1 MAFMVTVTEA
11 PPRKKV
17 RPFEVVVS
25 RVIQETPDTVT
36 LVFFTGNER
45 HDYKAGQFLTI
56 AVHQFGTLQRFVA
69 YFENL
74 KKKKEQPRA
83 YSVTSAPYEPFIA
96 ITIKEERYLPGET
109 PYPPLL
115 SPLLVY
121 QTPVG
126 TRMTVTGFT
135 GAYTLP
141 DDVEQQ
147 TDHIL
152 HLVAG
157 SGSVPNFSMLKQD
170 LRMGKKLRH
179 TFIYS
184 NKTWED
190 VCFREQLHELERT
203 HPQRLRVVHALTR
216 ETHDGLFGERVRK
229 GRINAELIRE
239 FVPEPKAALCYVCG
253 PAISSWERKRALE
266 NGVQPQPRFLE
277 SALEHLHQLGVDT
290 KKVKR
295 ESWG

>member
-1 MAFMVTVTEA
+1 MVLVKEA

-36 LVFFTGNER
+36 LEFDAGDEPLE
-45 HDYKAGQFLTI
+45 YKAGQFITI
-56 AVHQFGTLQRFVA
+56 DVHQFPAILGFAMYLEDV
-69 YFENL
+69 
-74 KKKKEQPRA
+74 KKKKEPPRA
-83 YSVTSAPYEPFIA
+83 YSLASAPHEPHLA
-96 ITIKEERYLPGET
+96 ITIKEERYHPGET
-109 PYPPLL
+109 LYPPLL

-126 TRMTVTGFT
+126 TKMRVTGFT

-147 TDHIL
+147 TDHIV
-152 HLVAG
+152 HIVAG
-157 SGSVPNFSMLKQD
+157 SGSVPNYSIIKQD
-170 LRMGKKLRH
+170 LRFGKKLRH

-184 NKTWED
+184 NKTWDD
-190 VCFREQLHELERT
+190 VCFRDGLHALEQEHSN
-203 HPQRLRVVHALTR
+203 RLTVVHALTR
-216 ETHDGLFGERVRK
+216 ETNASLFGNRVRK
-229 GRINAELIRE
+229 GRISPDLIRE
-239 FVPEPKAALCYVCG
+239 FVPDPKAALFFSCG
-253 PAISSWERKRALE
+253 PAISPFERKAALE
-266 NGVQPQPRFLE
+266 TGTQPQPRFLE
-277 SALEHLHQLGVDT
+277 SILEHLHTLGVDT